1 MRTIET
7 TLYEFGELNQE
18 AKQTAVKLL
27 RERCYCANAEWTWE
41 DARATIK
48 MVEETACV
56 RCDINESSQGFYVNH
71 AFRRGEV
78 SSFYYDM
85 TDQQE
90 FEVFRKK
97 YVREFK
103 EMLWCDQIMLDI
115 VKNYQYC
122 ERRCYEQNVA
132 WMIVKFCEK
141 INDDCMYYFK
151 DDNVEEWIRMQ
162 DFEFTEDGRLYQ
174 H

>member
-7 TLYEFGELNQE
+7 TLYKYSELNEQ
-18 AKQTAVKLL
+18 AKEYAIKAL

-41 DARATIK
+41 DASATIK
-48 MVEETACV
+48 TVEETAGV
-56 RCDINESSQGFYVNH
+56 RCYINESSQGFYVNN
-71 AFRRGEV
+71 AFRRGE
-78 SSFYYDM
+78 SDFMSEKD
-85 TDQQE
+85 E
-90 FEVFRKK
+90 FEMFRHK
-97 YVREFK
+97 YIREFK
-103 EMLWCDQIMLDI
+103 EMLWCDRIMIDI
-115 VKNYQYC
+115 VKNYPYC

-141 INDDCMYYFK
+141 INDDCMCYFE
-151 DDNVEEWIRMQ
+151 DDNVEEWILTQ

>member
-27 RERCYCANAEWTWE
+27 RERCYCANADWTWE

-48 MVEETACV
+48 TIEETACV

-71 AFRRGEV
+71 AFRKGEV
-78 SSFYYDM
+78 CSFYYDI

-90 FEVFRKK
+90 FEVFRKR

-141 INDDCMYYFK
+141 INDDCMCYFE

>member
-27 RERCYCANAEWTWE
+27 RERCYCANADWTWE

-48 MVEETACV
+48 TVEETAGV

-71 AFRRGEV
+71 AFRRGDV
-78 SSFYYDM
+78 RYDLS
-85 TDQQE
+85 DKDE
-90 FEVFRKK
+90 FEEFRKVYIK
-97 YVREFK
+97 QFK
-103 EMLWCDQIMLDI
+103 EMLWCDRIMLDI
-115 VKNYQYC
+115 VKNYPYC

-141 INDDCMYYFK
+141 INDDCMCYFE

>member
-41 DARATIK
+41 DASATIK
-48 MVEETACV
+48 TVEETAGVC
-56 RCDINESSQGFYVNH
+56 CDINESSHGFYVNN
-71 AFRRGEV
+71 AFRRGE
-78 SSFYYDM
+78 SDFMSEKD
-85 TDQQE
+85 E
-90 FEVFRKK
+90 FEMFRHK
-97 YVREFK
+97 YIREFE
-103 EMLWCDQIMLDI
+103 EMLWCDRIMLDI
-115 VKNYQYC
+115 VKNYPYC

-141 INDDCMYYFK
+141 INDDCMCYFE

>member
-48 MVEETACV
+48 TVEETAGV

-71 AFRRGEV
+71 AFRRGE
-78 SSFYYDM
+78 SDFMSEKD
-85 TDQQE
+85 E
-90 FEVFRKK
+90 FEMFRHK
-97 YVREFK
+97 YIREFK
-103 EMLWCDQIMLDI
+103 EMLWCDRIMLDI
-115 VKNYQYC
+115 VKNYPYC

-141 INDDCMYYFK
+141 INDDCMCYFE
-151 DDNVEEWIRMQ
+151 DDNVEEWILTQ

>member
-41 DARATIK
+41 DASATIK
-48 MVEETACV
+48 TVEETACV
-56 RCDINESSQGFYVNH
+56 RCDINESSQGFYVNN
-71 AFRRGEV
+71 AFRRGE
-78 SSFYYDM
+78 SDYISEKD
-85 TDQQE
+85 E
-90 FEVFRKK
+90 FEMLRSK
-97 YVREFK
+97 YIREFK

-141 INDDCMYYFK
+141 INDTCLDYY
-151 DDNVEEWIRMQ
+151 DDDAVEEWIEGQ
-162 DFEFTEDGRLYQ
+162 DFEFTEDGRLYNQ
-174 H
+174 

>member
-41 DARATIK
+41 DACATIK
-48 MVEETACV
+48 TVEETAGV
-56 RCDINESSQGFYVNH
+56 RCDINESSQGFYVNN

-78 SSFYYDM
+78 RYDLS
-85 TDQQE
+85 DKDE
-90 FEVFRKK
+90 FEEFRKVYIK
-97 YVREFK
+97 QFK

-141 INDDCMYYFK
+141 INDDCMCYFE

-162 DFEFTEDGRLYQ
+162 DFEFTEDGRLYNQ
-174 H
+174 

>member
-1 MRTIET
+1 MRTITT
-7 TLYEFGELNQE
+7 TLYQYSELNQE

-41 DARATIK
+41 DASATINT
-48 MVEETACV
+48 VEETACV
-56 RCDINESSQGFYVNH
+56 RCDINESSHGFYVNH
-71 AFRRGEV
+71 AFRKGEV
-78 SSFYYDM
+78 CSFYYDI

-90 FEVFRKK
+90 FEVFRKR

-141 INDDCMYYFK
+141 INDDCMCYFE

-162 DFEFTEDGRLYQ
+162 DFEFTEDGRLYNQ
-174 H
+174 

>member
-18 AKQTAVKLL
+18 AKQTAIKLL
-27 RERCYCANAEWTWE
+27 RERCYCSNADWTWE

-48 MVEETACV
+48 TVEETAGV
-56 RCDINESSQGFYVNH
+56 RCDINESSQGFYVNN

-78 SSFYYDM
+78 HYDLS
-85 TDQQE
+85 DKDE
-90 FEVFRKK
+90 FEEFRKVYIK
-97 YVREFK
+97 QFK
-103 EMLWCDQIMLDI
+103 EMLWCDQIMLNI

-141 INDDCMYYFK
+141 INDDCMCYFE

>member
-48 MVEETACV
+48 TVEETACV

-78 SSFYYDM
+78 RYDLP
-85 TDQQE
+85 DKDE
-90 FEVFRKK
+90 FEEFRKVYIK
-97 YVREFK
+97 QFK

-141 INDDCMYYFK
+141 INDDCMCYFE

-174 H
+174 Q

>member
-7 TLYEFGELNQE
+7 TLYQYSELNEQ
-18 AKQTAVKLL
+18 AKEYAIKAMKG
-27 RERCYCANAEWTWE
+27 RCFEANAERDWD
-41 DARATIK
+41 DANETIK
-48 MVEETACV
+48 TTEETFCV
-56 RCDINESSQGFYVNH
+56 SCDIRESSQGFYVNH

-78 SSFYYDM
+78 RYDLS
-85 TDQQE
+85 DKDE
-90 FEVFRKK
+90 FEEFRKVYIK
-97 YVREFK
+97 QFK

-115 VKNYQYC
+115 VKNYPYC

-141 INDDCMYYFK
+141 INDDCMCYFE
-151 DDNVEEWIRMQ
+151 DDAVEEWIEGQ

>member
-48 MVEETACV
+48 TVEETAGV

-78 SSFYYDM
+78 RYDLS
-85 TDQQE
+85 DKDE
-90 FEVFRKK
+90 FEQFRKNFIDQ
-97 YVREFK
+97 YK
-103 EMLWCDQIMLDI
+103 ESMWCDYIMLK
-115 VKNYQYC
+115 VVEEWQFEHHRSYAG
-122 ERRCYEQNVA
+122 NVA
-132 WMIVKFCEK
+132 WMIVSFCEK
-141 INDDCMYYFK
+141 IEHGCLSYFDDDCVK
-151 DDNVEEWIRMQ
+151 DWIDAQ
-162 DFEFTEDGRLYQ
+162 DFEFTEDGKLYQ
-174 H
+174 

>member
-27 RERCYCANAEWTWE
+27 RERCYCANAECNWE

-48 MVEETACV
+48 TVEETAGV
-56 RCDINESSQGFYVNH
+56 RCDINESSQGFYVNN
-71 AFRRGEV
+71 AFRRGE
-78 SSFYYDM
+78 SDFMSEND
-85 TDQQE
+85 E
-90 FEVFRKK
+90 FEMFRHK
-97 YVREFK
+97 YIREFK

-115 VKNYQYC
+115 VKNYVYE
-122 ERRCYEQNVA
+122 ERRCYESNVA
-132 WMIVKFCEK
+132 WMIVKFCEQ
-141 INDDCMYYFK
+141 IYDLTLDYYE

-162 DFEFTEDGRLYQ
+162 DFEFTEDGRLYNQ
-174 H
+174 

>member
-48 MVEETACV
+48 TVEETAGV
-56 RCDINESSQGFYVNH
+56 RCDINESSHGFYVNH

-78 SSFYYDM
+78 HYDLS
-85 TDQQE
+85 DKDE
-90 FEVFRKK
+90 FEEFRKVYIK
-97 YVREFK
+97 QFK
-103 EMLWCDQIMLDI
+103 EMLWCDRIMLDI
-115 VKNYQYC
+115 VKSYPYC

-132 WMIVKFCEK
+132 WMMVDFCER
-141 INDDCMYYFK
+141 INDDCMCYFE
-151 DDNVEEWIRMQ
+151 DDNVEEWILMQ